1 MTRESRDLLAYLR
14 SVPPIPEEDDP
25 NGWYHQ
31 IREHL
36 LRSPRERMERWAW
49 FVGGDPRRGGDQCE
63 LQHVRFD
70 PVRVV
75 RALCDYEVAF
85 VVVGMGAG
93 YLRGA
98 PYPSYNID
106 ITPSLDSGNL
116 AGLERVLEVLE
127 ARPLERDEWG
137 SVEKHSLPGYRR
149 LLTSAGM
156 VNVVD
161 APWELGGYDRVK
173 ENAACLEVAEG
184 LVVSVAS
191 LEDVINSKEAMR
203 DMSERPLHNRTMD
216 SLHVLMGREVL
227 ALRKKYGA
235 RWNLSTAS

>member
-1 MTRESRDLLAYLR
+1 MLQTRISLTVQPGEERLTRESRDLLAYLR

-49 FVGGDPRRGGDQCE
+49 FVGGDPRRGGDPCE
-63 LQHVRFD
+63 QHVRFD

-106 ITPSLDSGNL
+106 ITPSLDSGNV
-116 AGLERVLEVLE
+116 AGMERVL
-127 ARPLERDEWG
+127 
-137 SVEKHSLPGYRR
+137 
-149 LLTSAGM
+149 
-156 VNVVD
+156 
-161 APWELGGYDRVK
+161 
-173 ENAACLEVAEG
+173 
-184 LVVSVAS
+184 
-191 LEDVINSKEAMR
+191 
-203 DMSERPLHNRTMD
+203 DMSSPKLRRTKLLPPGTVGVR
-216 SLHVLMGREVL
+216 SWC
-227 ALRKKYGA
+227 YG
-235 RWNLSTAS
+235 S

>member
-1 MTRESRDLLAYLR
+1 MLQTRISLTPQPGEERLTRESRDLLASLR

-63 LQHVRFD
+63 MQHVRFD

-75 RALCDYEVAF
+75 RTLCDYEVAF

-106 ITPSLDSGNL
+106 ITPSLDSENL

-127 ARPLERDEWG
+127 ARPLEKRRVG
-137 SVEKHSLPGYRR
+137 VSRKTHS
-149 LLTSAGM
+149 
-156 VNVVD
+156 
-161 APWELGGYDRVK
+161 
-173 ENAACLEVAEG
+173 
-184 LVVSVAS
+184 
-191 LEDVINSKEAMR
+191 
-203 DMSERPLHNRTMD
+203 
-216 SLHVLMGREVL
+216 
-227 ALRKKYGA
+227 ALRHSSLTDLAAMGA
-235 RWNLSTAS
+235 NSAQLQAKSRHRNRSVLETYTTLGDAEVSELTGWFDRPPGGRRR